1 MALTRAKEKLIL
13 TGTVLKLQEKLVGFE
28 MVKRQREERLSYGMR
43 TKGKSYMDWILQAL
57 ARHRAMKPL
66 YAEYEL
72 PVYPLNPLYEGEGD
86 FLIRKVYPLE
96 LVIEETQLRMEEEQ
110 EKARLLSW
118 DCGQVY
124 DEKLKQELEDSFS
137 YVYPYEAQALI
148 PSKLT
153 VSEVKR
159 MQEPVQEES
168 HVLYEEKPVETY
180 VPAFMREK
188 EATPQGAARGTI
200 YHRVLENL
208 DYGKTEDLDQ
218 IKAQI
223 KALGQQGKLTK
234 IMEKTVRAQD
244 IYRFVQSALGQRMKA
259 AMEKGK
265 LYREQPFVM
274 EVSANQVKPEYDP
287 QEQVLIQ
294 GIMDAYF
301 EENGAL
307 VLVDYKTDKV
317 YGKNPASLIKKYQ
330 VQLEYYAE
338 ALERLTGKAVKEKY
352 IYSIDLGEAVP
363 V

>member
-1 MALTRAKEKLIL
+1 
-13 TGTVLKLQEKLVGFE
+13 
-28 MVKRQREERLSYGMR
+28 
-43 TKGKSYMDWILQAL
+43 
-57 ARHRAMKPL
+57 
-66 YAEYEL
+66 
-72 PVYPLNPLYEGEGD
+72 
-86 FLIRKVYPLE
+86 
-96 LVIEETQLRMEEEQ
+96 
-110 EKARLLSW
+110 
-118 DCGQVY
+118 
-124 DEKLKQELEDSFS
+124 
-137 YVYPYEAQALI
+137 
-148 PSKLT
+148 
-153 VSEVKR
+153 
-159 MQEPVQEES
+159 
-168 HVLYEEKPVETY
+168 
-180 VPAFMREK
+180 
-188 EATPQGAARGTI
+188 
-200 YHRVLENL
+200 
-208 DYGKTEDLDQ
+208 
-218 IKAQI
+218 
-223 KALGQQGKLTK
+223 
-234 IMEKTVRAQD
+234 MEKTVRAQD

>member
-1 MALTRAKEKLIL
+1 M
-13 TGTVLKLQEKLVGFE
+13 
-28 MVKRQREERLSYGMR
+28 
-43 TKGKSYMDWILQAL
+43 
-57 ARHRAMKPL
+57 
-66 YAEYEL
+66 
-72 PVYPLNPLYEGEGD
+72 
-86 FLIRKVYPLE
+86 E

-168 HVLYEEKPVETY
+168 YVLYEEKPVETY

-234 IMEKTVRAQD
+234 IMEKTVRGSGYLSVCPKCSGTAD
-244 IYRFVQSALGQRMKA
+244 ESG
-259 AMEKGK
+259 
-265 LYREQPFVM
+265 
-274 EVSANQVKPEYDP
+274 
-287 QEQVLIQ
+287 
-294 GIMDAYF
+294 
-301 EENGAL
+301 NGE
-307 VLVDYKTDKV
+307 
-317 YGKNPASLIKKYQ
+317 G
-330 VQLEYYAE
+330 E
-338 ALERLTGKAVKEKY
+338 ALSGAALCYG
-352 IYSIDLGEAVP
+352 SICQSGEAGI
-363 V
+363 

>member
-1 MALTRAKEKLIL
+1 
-13 TGTVLKLQEKLVGFE
+13 
-28 MVKRQREERLSYGMR
+28 
-43 TKGKSYMDWILQAL
+43 
-57 ARHRAMKPL
+57 MKPL

-168 HVLYEEKPVETY
+168 YVLYEEKPVETY

-244 IYRFVQSALGQRMKA
+244 IYRFVQSALGRRMKA